1 MGVEKTKRDERV
13 DEGAERWKE
22 VGRGET
28 TTTSRRAH
36 PGRASFFKVSVQ
48 ATMMLRQ
55 AAASATLKESARGE
69 ERPEK
74 TQGEGR
80 GK

>member
-1 MGVEKTKRDERV
+1 MRERQRREDERV
-13 DEGAERWKE
+13 EVNRGKAGRRGRHARAGA
-22 VGRGET
+22 
-28 TTTSRRAH
+28 A
-36 PGRASFFKVSVQ
+36 PLLQVSVQ
-48 ATMMLRQ
+48 ARVLRQ